1 MKTSTWI
8 FLITIGVVLLVIGLS
23 IAWRVEMVKQTF
35 GVPPYTYQIDVPATP
50 YFIPGIA
57 LTTIGGLLTGISILG
72 FIIGYQKEAAKEII
86 SEGIKKW
93 KEPTPSPP
101 QAVANVKYCPKCGAS
116 MSRESTYCP
125 KCGQRQSEMEKCPA

>member
-57 LTTIGGLLTGISILG
+57 LTTIGGLLTVSQFLDSLSDIRRR
-72 FIIGYQKEAAKEII
+72 QR
-86 SEGIKKW
+86 KK
-93 KEPTPSPP
+93 
-101 QAVANVKYCPKCGAS
+101 
-116 MSRESTYCP
+116 
-125 KCGQRQSEMEKCPA
+125 